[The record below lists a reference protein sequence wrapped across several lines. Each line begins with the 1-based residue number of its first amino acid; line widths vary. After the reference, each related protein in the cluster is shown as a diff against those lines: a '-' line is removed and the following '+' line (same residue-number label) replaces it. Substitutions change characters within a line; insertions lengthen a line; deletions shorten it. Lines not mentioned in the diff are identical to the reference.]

1 MRDVLGSRGVV
12 RSFESARARER
23 GGVLVLALVAVMA
36 VAAMSMTFFQLSS
49 SVTRSQRQAVD
60 RKKAFYLAEAGLA
73 EAFAGL
79 SRGKTGNVGSESQPA
94 MLGEGLF
101 WVVASELPSGETQ
114 LECTGMAGG
123 SRVILDMVVAAPT
136 INVGAL
142 GIFSDR
148 SMTLPAG
155 SSILGMDS
163 SAKEATEAAVLDG
176 GTLLEGGGGGAES
189 SSSATAMVGSN
200 EGITLEGTARLASSV
215 EGDVRPGPG
224 YSVTLGTGST
234 VSGSQE
240 ARSASIAL
248 PALALPDIKQAGEVD
263 WVSPVPLVVPP
274 GEYGYAALRAHELTD
289 IELQGPL
296 TLYLG
301 EFSLQDTAVL
311 TLDTTGGA
319 IEIHVDDAI
328 RFVPGSEIVVEGDDP
343 ARLLLHLAADQG
355 EGSESLAQ
363 LESSSEF
370 YGQVYSPSADVE
382 IGGSFQVQGSLVGR
396 TLIATESLSLVCDQ
410 ALVEAGGL
418 SELEGLSW
426 CIVEMPDSAGG
437 RGGINPFNILNVDPD
452 TLPAPDDAHEDQSIR
467 ITYTDKVGTTKTYD
481 GMESAFDWEQV
492 DSWDQLQ
499 RSRDGE
505 YLDMGAPPEFS
516 DADAD
521 SDLEMRTRN

>member
-1 MRDVLGSRGVV
+1 M
-12 RSFESARARER
+12 
-23 GGVLVLALVAVMA
+23 
-36 VAAMSMTFFQLSS
+36 
-49 SVTRSQRQAVD
+49 
-60 RKKAFYLAEAGLA
+60 
-73 EAFAGL
+73 
-79 SRGKTGNVGSESQPA
+79 
-94 MLGEGLF
+94 
-101 WVVASELPSGETQ
+101 
-114 LECTGMAGG
+114 
-123 SRVILDMVVAAPT
+123 
-136 INVGAL
+136 
-142 GIFSDR
+142 
-148 SMTLPAG
+148 
-155 SSILGMDS
+155 
-163 SAKEATEAAVLDG
+163 
-176 GTLLEGGGGGAES
+176 
-189 SSSATAMVGSN
+189 
-200 EGITLEGTARLASSV
+200 
-215 EGDVRPGPG
+215 
-224 YSVTLGTGST
+224 
-234 VSGSQE
+234 
-240 ARSASIAL
+240 
-248 PALALPDIKQAGEVD
+248 
-263 WVSPVPLVVPP
+263 
-274 GEYGYAALRAHELTD
+274 
-289 IELQGPL
+289 
-296 TLYLG
+296 
-301 EFSLQDTAVL
+301 
-311 TLDTTGGA
+311 
-319 IEIHVDDAI
+319 DDAI